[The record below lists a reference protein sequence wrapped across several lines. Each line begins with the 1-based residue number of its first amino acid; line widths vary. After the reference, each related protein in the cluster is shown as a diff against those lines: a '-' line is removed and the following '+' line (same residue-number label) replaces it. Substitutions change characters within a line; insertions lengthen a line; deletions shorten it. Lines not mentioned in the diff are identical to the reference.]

1 MKFLS
6 FLKRCRSLLLLLAAV
21 VVLDS
26 AVAALFQPYLM
37 SSGRYFLNDFEVT
50 RRDHPEEVWDK
61 VFFGNSVVISAYRE
75 DVSGSGYI
83 NLGLDYGVVEDLWEM
98 VDKGTITLGSEL
110 VVGLSDLTLY
120 DHFETNPTY
129 PWHREFYEPYCYFQ
143 RDRLRAFLEETI
155 VGVMDGPAP
164 AAPYTGQEKA
174 HYTGSMSQAALEEK
188 IAASPYSHLPIEDFQ
203 ENLQAL
209 AKLADYCEKNGV
221 RMRAVWMPLNPTL
234 PVSEETR
241 AVYDQAKAVC
251 EEKGVTFYD
260 MEDALEAACF
270 YDIGHL
276 NYEYG
281 AYRFTEVIDPWLQS

>member
-6 FLKRCRSLLLLLAAV
+6 FLKRCRALLLLLAAV

-155 VGVMDGPAP
+155 VGVMDGTAP